1 MKGVL
6 RLTEILKA
14 IILGIV
20 QGLTEFLPVS
30 SSGHLV
36 LMRSLT
42 GWDIKS
48 PATFDV
54 AVHVATLSAVL
65 VVFAPEVVRFL
76 KGLRVLTMREYW
88 KDPAVLPEYLYQS
101 GRLAWLIIIGS
112 IPTGVLGMLGYVLL
126 HDFLAAPDPRI
137 VGLLLIITGSL
148 LFGIR
153 HVSRGSRGL
162 VEMRMSDTVIIGIVQ
177 GLAILPGIS
186 RSGATISAG
195 LLRGMER
202 KLAGRFSFLLAVPA
216 IVGAGLLKAIELFST
231 GLSDIVFTL
240 VGMSAAFVSGYVA
253 LRLLL
258 KLVEKG
264 RLGGFAYYCWAAG
277 LLAVVLGFVR

>member
-1 MKGVL
+1 M
-6 RLTEILKA
+6 TEILKA

-42 GWDIKS
+42 GWDLES

-65 VVFAPEVVRFL
+65 VVFAPEVLRFL
-76 KGLRVLTMREYW
+76 KGLRVLAMREYW
-88 KDPAVLPEYLYQS
+88 KDPAALPEYPYQS
-101 GRLAWLIIIGS
+101 GRLAWLIIIGT
-112 IPTGVLGMLGYVLL
+112 IPTGVLGMLGYVFL
-126 HDFLAAPDPRI
+126 HDFLDAPDPRI

-153 HVSRGSRGL
+153 HVPRGSRGL
-162 VEMRMSDTVIIGIVQ
+162 VEMRMPDALLIGIVQ

-186 RSGATISAG
+186 RSGTTISIG
-195 LLRGMER
+195 LLKGMER

-216 IVGAGLLKAIELFST
+216 IVGAGLLKATELFST
-231 GLSDIVFTL
+231 GLSDIAFTL
-240 VGMSAAFVSGYVA
+240 AGMSAAFLSGYAA
-253 LRLLL
+253 LRILL
-258 KLVEKG
+258 KLIEKG

-277 LLAVVLGFVR
+277 LLAVVMGFLR